1 MDLSSLTPDKQVK
14 LQYWLD
20 VIRQCRASGLTNQI
34 WCEQHDI
41 SLKSYYYWLSKIRKL
56 ALEELPRKKNGIHM
70 CTDQQSTALTE
81 SPAEFA
87 ELSLPDRNISRSTP
101 AAMLGELSHVEKIY
115 IRCGYTDMRKQLNGL
130 LDIIQYNFKLDPYS
144 NSLFLF
150 CGKRADRIKAV
161 HYEGDGFCLLYKRY
175 ENGRLQWPRTGEEAK
190 QISDQQLRWLLVVY
204 RDWLVHI
211 VHRLKLELLK
221 QRYLHIDETHVQV
234 LKEPGRKNT
243 SDSYMWVYCSIRD
256 AVNPIRYF
264 EYQPGRSGKYP
275 EAFLREYEGY
285 IHTDAY
291 SGYNAVSGV
300 KRCLCYTHLRRAF
313 VEALPPDQKKKE
325 RLIREKPLLE
335 AFWSWAEKSAIGEL
349 PKSKLS
355 KAFHYALN
363 NREGFWNYLEDGNC
377 SISNSL
383 AENCIRPFVIGRKN
397 WLFSGSPKGAEA
409 SAGIYTLVE
418 TAKANGLAPMKYI
431 KYILSD
437 MPGSAFLE
445 HPEYLD
451 DYLPW
456 NPLVKEFCR

>member
-1 MDLSSLTPDKQVK
+1 MNLSSLTPDKQVK

-130 LDIIQYNFKLDPYS
+130 LDIIHYNFKLDPYS

-313 VEALPPDQKKKE
+313 VDALPPDQKKKE

-451 DYLPW
+451 EYLPW